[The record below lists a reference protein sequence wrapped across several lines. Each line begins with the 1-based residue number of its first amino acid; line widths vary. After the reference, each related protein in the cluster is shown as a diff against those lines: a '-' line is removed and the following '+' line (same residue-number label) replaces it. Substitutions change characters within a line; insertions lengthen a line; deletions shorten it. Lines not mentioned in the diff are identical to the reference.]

1 MVDPLPPFLKGK
13 SSLEEGVSLLDDQP
27 LLSIE
32 TTTKPKEEETK
43 QEPCGYALS
52 PEDVALRNVLREKEM
67 DKAQNVISGIIEEM
81 HEQSDL
87 LDPPFSSTS
96 KSSSKPLVPSFV
108 HPLASGSGATL
119 QTSLSSSFSSRLIAK
134 EDPEELPPALAHLE
148 NSKKILQDESLFK
161 SKSVTRGKHLEGIN
175 SFPSEEDPLPP
186 GVHDDRQQILSL
198 CREEIAIENGVMKLS
213 EIPLHRK
220 TLRSRRSKRCGTC
233 DKVIVKPTLN
243 SLEFQRQHCA
253 CYFIPVFSVAKWE
266 RTSAGTDEAMELQLR
281 VTNLREASVT
291 VSLKSLQIEQHL
303 QVPDLVKTQIL
314 KVPWIKYQLQ
324 RNSAI
329 KSSAS
334 SDDGTLEGS
343 PSTRTQIV
351 DADNALI
358 RVYFSATDWSA
369 HSHLSLSFEC
379 NFDCGEYSSVFPV
392 QILLQH
398 QSQPE
403 TASSFSKR
411 PSSAFSSLTTL
422 KGLFDPD
429 GDEIGQV
436 V

>member
-1 MVDPLPPFLKGK
+1 MMVDPLPPFLKGK

-134 EDPEELPPALAHLE
+134 EGSSHFSKNFYLFLKKIELSWPHTSLDPEELPPALAHLE

-175 SFPSEEDPLPP
+175 SFPSE
-186 GVHDDRQQILSL
+186 G
-198 CREEIAIENGVMKLS
+198 
-213 EIPLHRK
+213 
-220 TLRSRRSKRCGTC
+220 
-233 DKVIVKPTLN
+233 LN
-243 SLEFQRQHCA
+243 
-253 CYFIPVFSVAKWE
+253 
-266 RTSAGTDEAMELQLR
+266 
-281 VTNLREASVT
+281 
-291 VSLKSLQIEQHL
+291 
-303 QVPDLVKTQIL
+303 
-314 KVPWIKYQLQ
+314 
-324 RNSAI
+324 
-329 KSSAS
+329 
-334 SDDGTLEGS
+334 
-343 PSTRTQIV
+343 
-351 DADNALI
+351 
-358 RVYFSATDWSA
+358 
-369 HSHLSLSFEC
+369 
-379 NFDCGEYSSVFPV
+379 
-392 QILLQH
+392 
-398 QSQPE
+398 QP
-403 TASSFSKR
+403 F
-411 PSSAFSSLTTL
+411 F
-422 KGLFDPD
+422 
-429 GDEIGQV
+429 
-436 V
+436 